1 MNTQL
6 NTTQP
11 PQNQIITRPQLLV
24 LLRTGLAQEAYRFS
38 KQIAISW
45 LAYFPG
51 DLLVSRLLAQVQLQ
65 SESYKQ
71 ASLILN
77 DLIKVDPEKV
87 QNLELFI
94 LTSQASGFELSE
106 RIIGSAHAL
115 GVDIGIEAPIPT
127 WAKHLRCA
135 RLALDQHEFP
145 KAAEFIHKSLIAESP
160 PELVGVTHLEISIQR
175 KLPNSAIQ
183 DLAAHYYK
191 HWPTCLPCSL
201 IYAEALIN
209 GSESEKAVALIHQ
222 ASVQDVAGEVIL
234 RLWGPDHP
242 YRRLWSEKFEAPL
255 DTLIPADILTAIG
268 WNQLSE
274 GKTSLTSED
283 TEISNNLN
291 DRSSVAFPTHE
302 SDYAIIGAVSIQ
314 NVKVSKEPQ
323 HSFPDFDGIPESLR
337 SIQEE
342 LEHVADRLKQN
353 YLARADGRFPVYIV
367 FTTRK
372 GLEIQYGSQLIS
384 LENSIQELVSA
395 IRKRSDWGAELIY
408 ADDPKIM
415 GVFGLQPAKFDD
427 PWELKLAIVD
437 LDKALAKRGEM
448 IGAVLI
454 IGGPEVV
461 PFHKLPNP
469 VDDNDDDVPSDNP
482 YATRDENYFIP
493 EWLIGRIPGGSRKDI
508 EPIQKILAN
517 ITARHTKIAETQPW
531 YRRIWNRLSAG
542 INYHFV
548 LKSNRKRPS
557 WGSTAAIWR
566 RASLS
571 VFRPIGPPH
580 AMQVSPPAQVD
591 SANSHDEILPA
602 TRLGYFNLHGLP
614 DASEWFGQRDPSEP
628 GTDLDYPVAL
638 RPQDVVNGG
647 RAPQIVFS
655 EACYGAHVL
664 GKDIEE
670 SLALKFLVSGSH
682 AVVGSTCTSYG
693 SISPPLIAADLL
705 GHTFW
710 KYLRDGL
717 STGSAFRRAKIQM
730 AREMLHRQGY
740 LDGEDQ
746 KTLISFV
753 LYGDPLAQFT
763 VYEHINKSVY
773 RPIKRAPKMRTVCD
787 RASGE
792 CRVVSDDQAIP
803 TEVMA
808 QVKHVVD
815 QYLPGMKDAQ
825 VSFSNEVAGCANSCS
840 NCVSGQV
847 QDKKKKIK
855 KSGRKVIT
863 LSKNVPVSSG
873 DKSPRINDNV
883 LIHRHYAR
891 LTLDKYGKLV
901 KLAVSR

>member
-1 MNTQL
+1 MNTQP
-6 NTTQP
+6 NTTLP

-24 LLRTGLAQEAYRFS
+24 LLRTGLVQEAYQFS
-38 KQIAISW
+38 KQIALSW
-45 LAYFPG
+45 LAYYPG
-51 DLLVSRLLAQVQLQ
+51 DLLVSRLFAQVQLQ
-65 SESYKQ
+65 SGSYKQ

-77 DLIKVDPEKV
+77 DLIKVDPENAR
-87 QNLELFI
+87 NLELFI
-94 LTSQASGFELSE
+94 LTSQASGSELSE
-106 RIIGSAHAL
+106 SLIGSAHAL
-115 GVDIGIEAPIPT
+115 GVDIGDETPIPT

-135 RLALDQHEFP
+135 RLALAQHEFP
-145 KAAEFIHKSLIAESP
+145 KADEFIHKSLIAKSP
-160 PELVGVTHLEISIQR
+160 PVLVGVTHLEISVQR

-201 IYAEALIN
+201 IYAEALID

-222 ASVQDVAGEVIL
+222 ASVQDIAGEVIL

-242 YRRLWSEKFEAPL
+242 YRRLWPDKFEAPL

-274 GKTSLTSED
+274 GNTSKISESI
-283 TEISNNLN
+283 EISNNVI
-291 DRSSVAFPTHE
+291 DRSSLPYPTPGSDFP
-302 SDYAIIGAVSIQ
+302 SIGAVSIQ
-314 NVKVSKEPQ
+314 NDKVSKEPQ

-342 LEHVADRLKQN
+342 LEQVADRLKQN

-372 GLEIQYGSQLIS
+372 GLENHYGSQLIS
-384 LENSIQELVSA
+384 LENSLQELVSA
-395 IRKRSDWGAELIY
+395 IRKRSDWSAELIY
-408 ADDPKIM
+408 ADDPKNM
-415 GVFGLQPAKFDD
+415 GGFGLKPAKFDD
-427 PWELKLAIVD
+427 PWELKLALVD

-454 IGGPEVV
+454 VGGPEVV

-493 EWLIGRIPGGSRKDI
+493 EWLIGRIPGGSRIDI

-517 ITARHTKIAETQPW
+517 ITERHTKIAKTQPW
-531 YRRIWNRLSAG
+531 YRRIWNRLSAR
-542 INYHFV
+542 INFHFIP
-548 LKSNRKRPS
+548 KPNRKRPS

-566 RASLS
+566 RASVS

-580 AMQVSPPAQVD
+580 AMQISPPAKVD
-591 SANSHDEILPA
+591 SANSHDDILPA

-614 DASEWFGQRDPSEP
+614 DASEWYGQRDPSEP
-628 GTDLDYPVAL
+628 GIDIDYPVAL

-670 SLALKFLVSGSH
+670 SLALKFLVSGSQ
-682 AVVGSTCTSYG
+682 AVVGSTCISYG

-710 KYLRDGL
+710 KYLRDGQ
-717 STGSAFRRAKIQM
+717 STGEAFRRAKIQM
-730 AREMLHRQGY
+730 AREMLRRQGY

-753 LYGDPLAQFT
+753 LYGDPLSQFA
-763 VYEHINKSVY
+763 VYEQHSKSVY
-773 RPIKRAPKMRTVCD
+773 RPLIRASRMRTICD

-792 CRVVSDDQAIP
+792 CRVVSDDQSIP
-803 TEVMA
+803 TDMMA
-808 QVKHVVD
+808 QVKHVVE

-825 VSFSNEVAGCANSCS
+825 VSYNNVVAECAKSCS
-840 NCVSGQV
+840 NCLSGQV
-847 QDKKKKIK
+847 QDKKKNIK
-855 KSGRKVIT
+855 RNGRKVIT
-863 LSKNVPVSSG
+863 LSKNVPAISG
-873 DKSPRINDNV
+873 DHTPRINDNI

-891 LTLDKYGKLV
+891 LTLDQYGKLV
-901 KLAVSR
+901 KLSVSR

>member
-1 MNTQL
+1 MNTFP

-11 PQNQIITRPQLLV
+11 PQNQIITRPQLLI
-24 LLRTGLAQEAYRFS
+24 LLRTGLVQEAYRFS
-38 KQIAISW
+38 KQIALSW
-45 LAYFPG
+45 LAYYPG
-51 DLLVSRLLAQVQLQ
+51 DLLVSRLFAQVQLQ
-65 SESYKQ
+65 AGSYKQ

-77 DLIKVDPEKV
+77 DLIKVDPENIR
-87 QNLELFI
+87 NLELLI

-106 RIIGSAHAL
+106 RLIGSAYAL
-115 GVDIGIEAPIPT
+115 GVEIGTEATIPT
-127 WAKHLRCA
+127 WAKHLHCA
-135 RLALDQHEFP
+135 RLALAQHEFP
-145 KAAEFIHKSLIAESP
+145 KADEFIHKSLLAESP
-160 PELVGVTHLEISIQR
+160 PELVGVTHLEISLQS

-183 DLAAHYYK
+183 DLAAHYYQR
-191 HWPTCLPCSL
+191 WPTCLPCSL
-201 IYAEALIN
+201 IYAEALIG
-209 GSESEKAVALIHQ
+209 GSESEKSVALIHQ
-222 ASVQDVAGEVIL
+222 ASVQDVAGEVVL

-242 YRRLWSEKFEAPL
+242 YRRLWPDQFEAPL
-255 DTLIPADILTAIG
+255 DTPIPADILTAIG

-274 GKTSLTSED
+274 GKITQTSGSR
-283 TEISNNLN
+283 EISNNLN
-291 DRSSVAFPTHE
+291 DHNSAPNPTPESEISSMET
-302 SDYAIIGAVSIQ
+302 VSTQ
-314 NVKVSKEPQ
+314 NDRVPKASQ
-323 HSFPDFDGIPESLR
+323 RLFPDFDVVPESLR

-342 LEHVADRLKQN
+342 LEHVADQLKQN

-372 GLEIQYGSQLIS
+372 GLENQYGSQLNN
-384 LENSIQELVSA
+384 LENSLQELVSA
-395 IRKRSDWGAELIY
+395 IRKRCDWGAELVF
-408 ADDPKIM
+408 ADDPKNM
-415 GVFGLQPAKFDD
+415 GVFGLQPAKYND
-427 PWELKLAIVD
+427 PWELKLALAD
-437 LDKALAKRGEM
+437 LDTSLAKRGEM

-454 IGGPEVV
+454 VGGPEVV

-469 VDDNDDDVPSDNP
+469 VDDIDDDVPSDNP

-493 EWLIGRIPGGSRKDI
+493 EWLIGRVPGGTHKDI

-517 ITARHTKIAETQPW
+517 ITERHTKIAETQPW
-531 YRRIWNRLSAG
+531 YRRIWNRLSTR

-548 LKSNRKRPS
+548 PKPHRKRPS

-566 RASLS
+566 RASVS

-580 AMQVSPPAQVD
+580 AMQISPPAQAD
-591 SANSHDEILPA
+591 IAISHDDILPA
-602 TRLGYFNLHGLP
+602 SRLGYFNLHGLP

-628 GTDLDYPVAL
+628 GTDIDYPVAL
-638 RPQDVVNGG
+638 RPQDVVNSG

-655 EACYGAHVL
+655 EACYGAHIL

-670 SLALKFLVSGSH
+670 SLALKFLVSGSQ
-682 AVVGSTCTSYG
+682 AVVGSTCTAYG

-717 STGSAFRRAKIQM
+717 STGGAFRRAKIQM
-730 AREMLHRQGY
+730 AREMLRRQGY

-763 VYEHINKSVY
+763 EYETIRKSVY
-773 RPIKRAPKMRTVCD
+773 RPLKRPSKMRTICD

-792 CRVVSDDQAIP
+792 CRVVSDDQALP
-803 TEVMA
+803 AEVMA
-808 QVKHVVD
+808 QVKHVVE

-825 VSFSNEVAGCANSCS
+825 VSFSNEIAGCANSCS
-840 NCVSGQV
+840 NCLSGQL

-863 LSKNVPVSSG
+863 LSKNVPTFSG
-873 DKSPRINDNV
+873 DHTSRINDNILV
-883 LIHRHYAR
+883 HRHYAR